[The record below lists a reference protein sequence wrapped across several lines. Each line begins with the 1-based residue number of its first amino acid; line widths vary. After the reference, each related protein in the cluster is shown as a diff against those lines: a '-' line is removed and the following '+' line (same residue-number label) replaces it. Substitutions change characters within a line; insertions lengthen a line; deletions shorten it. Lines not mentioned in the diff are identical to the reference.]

1 MMSEIT
7 WEPPGPGVWELET
20 VHAQR
25 PTTKTVQMGWGEGL
39 SAGFR
44 HGTARYGVM
53 LDYLQPDSVNSFMY
67 MQARP
72 FGAPPG
78 AMGPPPTPVLWLLT
92 RLHPKMRARIKQ
104 AKKAFDE
111 KLWRADLKE
120 WDTVDRPEIV
130 AKHRA
135 IEAVDVEFLADEQLA
150 AHLTTVF
157 DHLKHAHWMHHK
169 YTVPSTL
176 VVGDLL
182 AGVMEWTGLEAAEV
196 LGLIR
201 GTSQISLGFAATELT
216 SAAAA
221 IRSNPEAR
229 DVLADSGDAQA
240 VLDKLMGH
248 PDVGPAVT
256 AYINAVRY
264 RGMGYDVCD
273 RNAGEMPESLVDA
286 LRSAL
291 DGATAAP
298 IDTGLEKRIRDL
310 VPDEHKADF
319 DERLAESRLMS
330 RLRDERGVY
339 SDGWATGLMR
349 RALLE
354 AGRRLSGRGLLHE
367 AEHAVELAADEAG
380 ALLRDGDGPSADEVA
395 ERFAWRMS
403 HTIEDAPVFLGGEPS
418 PPPDS
423 SILPPAA
430 RRTDRAMG
438 VMLATLFAPSD
449 READETTVRGIP
461 VHPGVYEGVARLV
474 GHASEFSRIKRG
486 DVLVTRA
493 TSPYFN
499 VILPMLGA
507 IVTDRGGA
515 LSHAAIVAR
524 EYGIPGV
531 VGTREATAT
540 IPDGARV
547 RVDGTNGE
555 VTILA

>member
-1 MMSEIT
+1 MADVV

-25 PTTKTVQMGWGEGL
+25 PTTKMVRTAWSYGL
-39 SAGFR
+39 SKGFKY
-44 HGTARYGVM
+44 GCARYGAM
-53 LDYLQPDSVNSFMY
+53 LDYLQPETVNGFIY

-78 AMGPPPTPVLWLLT
+78 AAGPPPAPVLWLLT
-92 RLHPKMRARIKQ
+92 RLHPKMRARTKQ

-120 WDTVDRPEIV
+120 WDTVDRPQIV

-150 AHLTTVF
+150 AHVKAVYE
-157 DHLKHAHWMHHK
+157 HLEFSIWMHHK
-169 YTVPSTL
+169 YSAPSTL

-182 AGVMEWTGLEAAEV
+182 AGVMEWTGLEGAEV
-196 LGLIR
+196 LKLIR
-201 GTSQISLGFAATELT
+201 GNSLVTLGFAASEL
-216 SAAAA
+216 SGAAEA
-221 IRSNPEAR
+221 IRSSLEAR
-229 DVLADSGDAQA
+229 DILADSGDPQA
-240 VLDKLMGH
+240 ILDKLSAH
-248 PDVGPAVT
+248 PDAGPAVR
-256 AYINAVRY
+256 AYVTAVRF

-273 RNAGEMPESLVDA
+273 KNAGEMPESLVGA
-286 LRSAL
+286 LRSAAS
-291 DGATAAP
+291 GATTAP
-298 IDTGLEKRIRDL
+298 PDPAVEQRIRDL

-319 DERLAESRLMS
+319 DDRLAEARLMS

-339 SDGWATGLMR
+339 SDGWAIGLMR

-354 AGRRLSGRGLLHE
+354 VGRRLSGRGLLHDP
-367 AEHAVELAADEAG
+367 EHAIELDVEEVG
-380 ALLRDGDGPSADEVA
+380 ALLQGKGGPSADEVA
-395 ERFAWRMS
+395 ERFVWRTT
-403 HTIEDAPVFLGGEPS
+403 HTTDDAPEFLGGEPAG
-418 PPPDS
+418 PPDPA
-423 SILPPAA
+423 ILPPAV
-430 RRTDRAMG
+430 RRTERAMG
-438 VMLATLFAPSD
+438 AMLAALFAPSD

-461 VHPGVYEGVARLV
+461 VHPGTYEGAARII
-474 GHASEFSRIKRG
+474 HNSSEFGRIQPG
-486 DVLVTRA
+486 DVLVARS

-499 VILPMLGA
+499 VVLPMLGA

-531 VGTREATAT
+531 VGTREATST

-547 RVDGTNGE
+547 RVDGTTGE
-555 VTILA
+555 VTVLG

>member
-1 MMSEIT
+1 MAEIA
-7 WEPPGPGVWELET
+7 WEAPGPGVWELET

-25 PTTKTVQMGWGEGL
+25 PATKVVQNGWRNGL
-39 SAGFR
+39 AKGFKY
-44 HGTARYGVM
+44 GTARYGVM
-53 LDYLQPDSVNSFMY
+53 LDYLQPEAVNAFMY

-78 AMGPPPTPVLWLLT
+78 AAGPPPPPVLWLLT
-92 RLHPKMRARIKQ
+92 RLHPKMRARVKQ
-104 AKKAFDE
+104 AQKAFDE
-111 KLWRADLKE
+111 KLWRADLLE

-150 AHLTTVF
+150 AHISGCY
-157 DHLKHAHWMHHK
+157 DHLEFSHWIHHK
-169 YTVPSTL
+169 YTVPATL

-182 AGVMEWTGLEAAEV
+182 AGVIEWTGLDGGDV
-196 LGLIR
+196 LSLIR
-201 GTSQISLGFAATELT
+201 GNSHITLGFAAAELT
-216 SAAAA
+216 GAAEA
-221 IRSNPEAR
+221 IRSNAEAQ
-229 DVLADSGDAQA
+229 DVLADSGDPQA
-240 VLDKLMGH
+240 ILDKLAGH
-248 PDVGPAVT
+248 AEVGPPVR
-256 AYINAVRY
+256 AYLDAVRY

-273 RNAGEMPESLVDA
+273 KNAGEMPESLVGA

-291 DGATAAP
+291 SGAKPSPLDNAA
-298 IDTGLEKRIRDL
+298 EKRVRDL

-319 DERLAESRLMS
+319 DERLAETRLMS

-354 AGRRLSGRGLLHE
+354 AGRRLSGRGLLHDP
-367 AEHAVELAADEAG
+367 EHAVELSVEEAG
-380 ALLRDGDGPSADEVA
+380 ALLRGGDGPAPDEVA
-395 ERFAWRMS
+395 DRFAWRTS
-403 HTIEDAPVFLGGEPS
+403 HTTDDAPEYLGGEPAG
-418 PPPDS
+418 PPDPA
-423 SILPPAA
+423 ILPPGV
-430 RRTDRAMG
+430 RRTERAMG
-438 VMLATLFAPSD
+438 IMLNTLFAPSD
-449 READETTVRGIP
+449 READATTVRGIA
-461 VHPGVYEGVARLV
+461 VHPGVYEGAARII
-474 GHASEFSRIKRG
+474 HNSSQFDRIQPG
-486 DVLVTRA
+486 DVLIARS

-499 VILPMLGA
+499 VVLPMLGA

-531 VGTREATAT
+531 VGTREATAR

-555 VTILA
+555 VTVLA